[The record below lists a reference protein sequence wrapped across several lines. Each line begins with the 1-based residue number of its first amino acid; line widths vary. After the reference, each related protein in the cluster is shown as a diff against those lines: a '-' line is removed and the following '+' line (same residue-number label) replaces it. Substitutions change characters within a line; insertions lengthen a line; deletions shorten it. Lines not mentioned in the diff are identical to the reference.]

1 MRKVYLIREKSSKV
15 GGAEIYLSRLK
26 VALKKNNIDYQ
37 VINSIFPK
45 FLPSWLRITLFNFQV
60 CLTKK
65 DRFYFS
71 LDRVLLSDI
80 YRAGDGVHKK
90 FLSTQKKSKFNLLHP
105 IYLFLEKK
113 IFTHTKYII
122 ANSQMVKDEIINMY
136 DIHPKK
142 IKIVYNGYD
151 RFDFNSDKSFETI
164 SEEFN
169 IDKKDSVIL
178 FVGSGFERKGVEEFL
193 HIVSRLKTKKI
204 KAFIVGKEKN
214 IRYYQKLANNLKVA
228 DRVIFTGPRNNIVDF
243 YVISDIFLF
252 PAHYEPFGNVVL
264 EAMNYN
270 NAIFTTKFCG
280 ASELLNDKDV
290 MKDPKDFSV
299 VNRID
304 SLLKNKNYLE
314 EVKKNNRLRASNF
327 TMADNLNN
335 TLDIILKAQ
344 NNY

>member
-15 GGAEIYLSRLK
+15 GGAEIYLSRLI

-45 FLPSWLRITLFNFQV
+45 FLPSWLLIILFNFQV

-71 LDRVLLSDI
+71 LDRVLLCDI

-90 FLSTQKKSKFNLLHP
+90 FLSIQKKSKLNLLHP
-105 IYLFLEKK
+105 IYLFLEKI
-113 IFTHTKYII
+113 IFMRTKYII
-122 ANSQMVKDEIINMY
+122 ANSQMVKDDIANMY
-136 DIHPKK
+136 DINPNK
-142 IKIVYNGYD
+142 IKLVYNGYD
-151 RFDFNSDKSFETI
+151 RCDFNSGKSFEII

-169 IDKKDSVIL
+169 LDKKDSVIL

-193 HIVSRLKTKKI
+193 HIVSRLKTRKI
-204 KAFIVGKEKN
+204 KAFVVGKEKN
-214 IRYYQKLANNLKVA
+214 IRYYQKLANDLKVA
-228 DRVIFTGPRNNIVDF
+228 DRVTFTGPRNNIVDF
-243 YVISDIFLF
+243 YAISDVFLF
-252 PAHYEPFGNVVL
+252 PTHYEPFGNVVL

-270 NAIFTTKFCG
+270 NAVFTTKFCG

-304 SLLKNKNYLE
+304 SLLNNKNYLE
-314 EVKKNNRLRASNF
+314 EVKQDNKLRASNY
-327 TMADNLNN
+327 TIMDNLDK
-335 TLDIILKAQ
+335 TLKIILRAQ
-344 NNY
+344 KDI

>member
-15 GGAEIYLSRLK
+15 GGAEIYLSRLI

-45 FLPSWLRITLFNFQV
+45 FLPSWLRIILFNFQV

-71 LDRVLLSDI
+71 LDRVLLCDI

-90 FLSTQKKSKFNLLHP
+90 FLSIQKKSKLNLLHP
-105 IYLFLEKK
+105 IYLFLEKI
-113 IFTHTKYII
+113 IFMRTKYII
-122 ANSQMVKDEIINMY
+122 TNSQMVKDEIVNIY
-136 DIHPKK
+136 DINPNK
-142 IKIVYNGYD
+142 IKLVYNGYD
-151 RFDFNSDKSFETI
+151 RCDFNSGKSFEII

-169 IDKKDSVIL
+169 LDKKDSVIL

-193 HIVSRLKTKKI
+193 HIVSRLKTRKI
-204 KAFIVGKEKN
+204 KAFVVGKEKN
-214 IRYYQKLANNLKVA
+214 IRYYQKLANDLKVA
-228 DRVIFTGPRNNIVDF
+228 DRVTFTGPRNNIVDF
-243 YVISDIFLF
+243 YAISDVFLF

-270 NAIFTTKFCG
+270 NAVFTTKFCG

-304 SLLKNKNYLE
+304 SLLNNKNYLE
-314 EVKKNNRLRASNF
+314 EVKQDNKLRASNY
-327 TMADNLNN
+327 TIMDNLDK
-335 TLDIILKAQ
+335 TLKIILRAQ
-344 NNY
+344 KDL